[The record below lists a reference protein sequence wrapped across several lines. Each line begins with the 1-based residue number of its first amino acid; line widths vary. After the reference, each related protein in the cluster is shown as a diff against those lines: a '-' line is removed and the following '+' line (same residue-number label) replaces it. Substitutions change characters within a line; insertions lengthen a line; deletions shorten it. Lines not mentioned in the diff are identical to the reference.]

1 MKILRINDIPGNMR
15 GGMAHYIREV
25 NTELVNRGHSIACMF
40 QEQIKGP
47 KNGRLRRYLAPFY
60 LPQSV
65 NSLPDNEKPDVVEI
79 HEPFGAWYVRER
91 KRNPSMPPV
100 VISVYGLESRALE
113 SRISTDQWLGRSTGF
128 FSKLGA
134 KSVVWQAN
142 YALKHA
148 DHVIVET
155 VEDKEWV
162 VNNLKRIPESITI
175 QTGGVNPVFFT
186 NQQEH
191 NPDIIFLGSW
201 IERKGITVFS
211 RVVTKLFEEGLDPR
225 VTIAGSGCPIGQVLD
240 YFPEIYK
247 NRINVVS
254 KINSDT
260 ETAKLL
266 SQSGIFFFPSNFEGV
281 PLSLLEA
288 AASGCAVLTS
298 DICGMKDFIQNGM
311 NGILCKCLDVDSF
324 YLQLK
329 RLFLDDKLREI
340 LGSQG
345 RESAKKYTWERSA
358 NDFLGACKIALEASR
373 NSY

>member
-1 MKILRINDIPGNMR
+1 MR
-15 GGMAHYIREV
+15 GGMAHYIMEV
-25 NTELVNRGHSIACMF
+25 NNFIDNRGHTIISMF
-40 QEQIKGP
+40 SEQIKGP

-91 KRNPSMPPV
+91 RRNPSMPPV

-113 SRISTDQWLGRSTGF
+113 SRIATEKWLGRPVGF

-148 DHVIVET
+148 DHVIVEAT
-155 VEDKEWV
+155 EDKEWV
-162 VNNLKRIPESITI
+162 INHLKRTPESITI
-175 QTGGVNPVFFT
+175 QTGGVNPIFFA

-191 NPDIIFLGSW
+191 NSGIIFLGSW

-211 RVVTKLFEEGLDPR
+211 RVVTKLFEEGLDLR
-225 VTIAGSGCPIGQVLD
+225 ITIAGTGCPTGQVLD
-240 YFPEIYK
+240 HFPETYK

-254 KINSDT
+254 KINSDK

-281 PLSLLEA
+281 PLSLIEA
-288 AASGCAVLTS
+288 AAAGCAILTS
-298 DICGMKDFIQNGM
+298 EICGMKDFIQDGVNGL
-311 NGILCKCLDVDSF
+311 LCRNLNENKF
-324 YLQLK
+324 YERLK
-329 RLFLDDKLREI
+329 HLLFNKEARVKFGFNAREYA
-340 LGSQG
+340 
-345 RESAKKYTWERSA
+345 RNYTWERSA
-358 NDFLGACKIALEASR
+358 EQFLNACSLAKAALS
-373 NSY
+373 